1 MITMGVLSAPI
12 SDQAQMLRKQGLRFK
27 DIAWEM
33 AVSID
38 TVSSRLPYEDEI
50 HGSDDASDHTQS
62 PCGSI
67 GLILAAR
74 RICQLSSE
82 AAAYAE
88 LATIHQRQILCA
100 SRI

>member
-1 MITMGVLSAPI
+1 MMITMGVLSAPI

-50 HGSDDASDHTQS
+50 HGSDDAPDHNPDARLQ
-62 PCGSI
+62 I
-67 GLILAAR
+67 GPECTPEGERCHPPNTCCR
-74 RICQLSSE
+74 RRPDNLF
-82 AAAYAE
+82 
-88 LATIHQRQILCA
+88 
-100 SRI
+100 